1 MPQKPSI
8 IIASVL
14 KPVDDS
20 RMLYKLGF
28 SIRETNKYDLNIIG
42 FSSKKTPKVENIRL
56 VEIFSGPRTNLSR
69 LLVPFKFLRQLIK
82 IKPAVV
88 IVTTY
93 ELLPMAWLA
102 KRFLSFKLIYDVQEN
117 YVKNIA
123 YNLTMPAYLQVLAKW
138 LVGLSERL
146 GRSAIDHHILAEK
159 CYVTEMPNIKNYT
172 VIENKAAISS
182 PFKPTFRLS
191 NPISPHF
198 IISGTIT
205 PVYGVIPA
213 VKWFLKL
220 NEALPEA
227 KLSIIG
233 HCPLNSFYKQLTKEY
248 GAAKG
253 INLELSDQPLS
264 VAHIKSKVMKAD
276 ILMLPYQLLPSIKD
290 KIPTKLYEGI
300 ALQKV
305 ILMSQNPLWK
315 SIVDKYPA
323 GMCIDFLA
331 TKEVNSVWKSLLK
344 LDYYRL
350 QPDEDIFWEAE
361 KRKFQQLLLNIT
373 SHN

>member
-56 VEIFSGPRTNLSR
+56 IEIFSGPRTNLSR

-82 IKPAVV
+82 IKPTVV

-93 ELLPMAWLA
+93 ELLPMAWLV
-102 KRFLSFKLIYDVQEN
+102 KRLLSFKLIYYVQEN

-138 LVGLSERL
+138 LVGFSERL
-146 GRSAIDHHILAEK
+146 GRRAIDHHILAEK
-159 CYVTEMPNIKNYT
+159 CYVSEMPGIKSYT
-172 VIENKAAISS
+172 VIENKAAISG
-182 PFKPTFRLS
+182 PFTPSFRLL
-191 NPISPHF
+191 NPINPHF

-213 VKWFLKL
+213 IEWFLKL

-227 KLSIIG
+227 KLSI
-233 HCPLNSFYKQLTKEY
+233 T
-248 GAAKG
+248 
-253 INLELSDQPLS
+253 
-264 VAHIKSKVMKAD
+264 
-276 ILMLPYQLLPSIKD
+276 SI
-290 KIPTKLYEGI
+290 
-300 ALQKV
+300 
-305 ILMSQNPLWK
+305 SN
-315 SIVDKYPA
+315 
-323 GMCIDFLA
+323 
-331 TKEVNSVWKSLLK
+331 
-344 LDYYRL
+344 
-350 QPDEDIFWEAE
+350 
-361 KRKFQQLLLNIT
+361 
-373 SHN
+373 